1 MRLALVFYEHTFVS
15 PSRERGLSL
24 AIRAWLSAAGMVSI
38 VWIPAFAG
46 MTGCESGILALHST
60 RKSSR
65 LRAFAPLRCF
75 IRPLPSQGF
84 PKILRSIIPSLNRD
98 GKIVILASAA
108 RSFDYG
114 FLSVFLG
121 VYLEKLDFSVW
132 QAGLVFSAIM
142 AGGALSNAVAS
153 WRGDR
158 IGRRRMLVGMA
169 ALMGIGGA
177 LFPLTEQTAFL
188 IAVSLIAMTTSTG
201 GDRTAF
207 LSLDMA
213 ILAQSGDGGGRRTLV
228 FSWYNLLGRLTK
240 AASSLMLG
248 LPALLVIAFGVDEIL
263 AFKMMFL
270 IYALIAFAG
279 CGIYGALSDAAEPPR
294 RAPSDAGGE
303 SSESRASALGL
314 GSAMP
319 PESRSIVIKLS
330 LLFSMDSFGGGF
342 MVTAFMS
349 YFFAENFGMS
359 AETIG
364 LIFFVAQLLNAVSI
378 MLAAP
383 TARRLG
389 LIVTMAGSQ
398 GIANALMIFMALAE
412 NPLWAIAFFMARELI
427 NDMDI
432 PTRQAYS
439 MAIVPPEARTAT
451 AGVTNLGRTIAQT
464 VAPLIAGPIA
474 ASAALG
480 VPIIVGAVI
489 KLVYNGALYAMFRT
503 AREPDEE
510 GG

>member
-1 MRLALVFYEHTFVS
+1 M
-15 PSRERGLSL
+15 
-24 AIRAWLSAAGMVSI
+24 
-38 VWIPAFAG
+38 
-46 MTGCESGILALHST
+46 
-60 RKSSR
+60 
-65 LRAFAPLRCF
+65 
-75 IRPLPSQGF
+75 
-84 PKILRSIIPSLNRD
+84 NRD
-98 GKIVILASAA
+98 GKIVVLASAV
-108 RSFDYG
+108 RSLDYG

-121 VYLEKLDFSVW
+121 VYLEKLDFTVFE
-132 QAGLVFSAIM
+132 ATLVFSAIM
-142 AGGALSNAVAS
+142 AGGALSNVAAS

-177 LFPLTEQTAFL
+177 LFPLAESAAFL

-213 ILAQSGDGGGRRTLV
+213 ILAQSGDDGRRTLV

-248 LPALLVIAFGVDEIL
+248 LPALLTILFGVDEII
-263 AFKMMFL
+263 AFKLMFI
-270 IYALIAFAG
+270 IYAAIAFSG
-279 CGIYGALSDAAEPPR
+279 CAIYARLSADAEPPSR
-294 RAPSDAGGE
+294 RRDAAGE
-303 SSESRASALGL
+303 SESAESDPPPAMSRESRV
-314 GSAMP
+314 
-319 PESRSIVIKLS
+319 IVAKLS
-330 LLFSMDSFGGGF
+330 ILFSLDSLGGGF

-364 LIFFVAQLLNAVSI
+364 GVFFIAQLLNSVSI

-383 TARRLG
+383 AARRIG
-389 LIVTMAGSQ
+389 LILTMAGSQ
-398 GIANALMIFMALAE
+398 GIANSLMILMALTDSPA
-412 NPLWAIAFFMARELI
+412 LAIFFFMARELI

-439 MAIVPPEARTAT
+439 MAIVPPESRAAT
-451 AGVTNLGRTIAQT
+451 AGVTNLGRTVAQT

-474 ASAALG
+474 QSAALG
-480 VPIIVGAVI
+480 VPIAVGAVI
-489 KLVYNGALYAMFRT
+489 KLIYNGALYMMFRT
-503 AREPDEE
+503 AREPED
-510 GG
+510 GD

>member
-1 MRLALVFYEHTFVS
+1 M
-15 PSRERGLSL
+15 
-24 AIRAWLSAAGMVSI
+24 
-38 VWIPAFAG
+38 
-46 MTGCESGILALHST
+46 
-60 RKSSR
+60 
-65 LRAFAPLRCF
+65 
-75 IRPLPSQGF
+75 
-84 PKILRSIIPSLNRD
+84 NRD
-98 GKIVILASAA
+98 GKIVILASAV
-108 RSFDYG
+108 RSLDYG

-121 VYLEKLDFSVW
+121 VYLVKLEFSPF
-132 QAGLVFSAIM
+132 QATLVFSAIM
-142 AGGALSNAVAS
+142 AGGALSNVVAG

-169 ALMGIGGA
+169 ALMGIGGV
-177 LFPLTEQTAFL
+177 LFPMTEHVAFL
-188 IAVSLIAMTTSTG
+188 IAVSLMAMTTSTG

-248 LPALLVIAFGVDEIL
+248 LPALLGIAFGVDEIL

-279 CGIYGALSDAAEPPR
+279 CAIYARLSDEAEP
-294 RAPSDAGGE
+294 APARTASGGE
-303 SSESRASALGL
+303 SARGASGSAQLSAL
-314 GSAMP
+314 P
-319 PESRSIVIKLS
+319 PEARGIVIKLS
-330 LLFSMDSFGGGF
+330 LLFSLDSLGGGF

-364 LIFFVAQLLNAVSI
+364 GIFFVAQLLNAVSI

-383 TARRLG
+383 AARRLG

-398 GIANALMIFMALAE
+398 GIANSMMIFMALAD
-412 NPLWAIAFFMARELI
+412 NPIWAIAFFMARELI

-451 AGVTNLGRTIAQT
+451 AGVTNLGRTVAQT

-474 ASAALG
+474 QNAALG
-480 VPIIVGAVI
+480 VPIIIGAVI
-489 KLVYNGALYAMFRT
+489 KLIYNGALYAMFRA
-503 AREPDEE
+503 AREPEE
-510 GG
+510 

>member
-1 MRLALVFYEHTFVS
+1 M
-15 PSRERGLSL
+15 
-24 AIRAWLSAAGMVSI
+24 
-38 VWIPAFAG
+38 
-46 MTGCESGILALHST
+46 
-60 RKSSR
+60 
-65 LRAFAPLRCF
+65 
-75 IRPLPSQGF
+75 
-84 PKILRSIIPSLNRD
+84 
-98 GKIVILASAA
+98 
-108 RSFDYG
+108 
-114 FLSVFLG
+114 FLG
-121 VYLEKLDFSVW
+121 VYLVKLEFSPF
-132 QAGLVFSAIM
+132 QATLVFSAIM
-142 AGGALSNAVAS
+142 AGGALSNVVAG

-169 ALMGIGGA
+169 ALMGIGGV
-177 LFPLTEQTAFL
+177 LFPLTEHVAFL

-248 LPALLVIAFGVDEIL
+248 LPALLGIAFGVDEIL
-263 AFKMMFL
+263 AFKAMFL

-279 CGIYGALSDAAEPPR
+279 CAIYARLSGGAEPA
-294 RAPSDAGGE
+294 RAASGGE
-303 SSESRASALGL
+303 SESRASAPV
-314 GSAMP
+314 SALP
-319 PESRSIVIKLS
+319 PDARGIVIKLS
-330 LLFSMDSFGGGF
+330 LLFSLDSLGGGF

-364 LIFFVAQLLNAVSI
+364 GIFFIAQLLNAVSI

-383 TARRLG
+383 AARRLG

-398 GIANALMIFMALAE
+398 GIANSLMIFMALAD

-451 AGVTNLGRTIAQT
+451 AGVTNLGRTVAQT

-474 ASAALG
+474 QNAALG
-480 VPIIVGAVI
+480 VPIIIGAVI
-489 KLVYNGALYAMFRT
+489 KLIYNGALYAMFRA
-503 AREPDEE
+503 AREPDE
-510 GG
+510 

>member
-1 MRLALVFYEHTFVS
+1 
-15 PSRERGLSL
+15 
-24 AIRAWLSAAGMVSI
+24 
-38 VWIPAFAG
+38 
-46 MTGCESGILALHST
+46 MTV
-60 RKSSR
+60 RKSANDKPESVYDKPESAYDKSESANDKPESAYDKPER
-65 LRAFAPLRCF
+65 RDE
-75 IRPLPSQGF
+75 
-84 PKILRSIIPSLNRD
+84 ILRSIIPSVNRD
-98 GKIVILASAA
+98 GKTVVLASAV
-108 RSFDYG
+108 RSLDYG

-121 VYLEKLDFSVW
+121 VYLEKLDFTVFE
-132 QAGLVFSAIM
+132 ATLVFSAIM
-142 AGGALSNAVAS
+142 AGGALSNVVAS

-177 LFPLTEQTAFL
+177 LFPLAESAAFL

-213 ILAQSGDGGGRRTLV
+213 ILAQSGDDGRRTLV

-248 LPALLVIAFGVDEIL
+248 LPALLTILFGVDEII
-263 AFKMMFL
+263 AFKLMFI
-270 IYALIAFAG
+270 IYAAIAFSG
-279 CGIYGALSDAAEPPR
+279 CAIYARLSDEAEPPSR
-294 RAPSDAGGE
+294 RADGE
-303 SSESRASALGL
+303 SERGESDPPAAMSRESRA
-314 GSAMP
+314 
-319 PESRSIVIKLS
+319 IVAKLS
-330 LLFSMDSFGGGF
+330 ILFSLDSLGGGF

-364 LIFFVAQLLNAVSI
+364 GVFFIAQLLNSVSI

-383 TARRLG
+383 AARRIG
-389 LIVTMAGSQ
+389 LILTMAGSQ
-398 GIANALMIFMALAE
+398 GIANSLMIFMALTDSPA
-412 NPLWAIAFFMARELI
+412 LAIFFFMARELV

-439 MAIVPPEARTAT
+439 MAIVPPESRAAT

-474 ASAALG
+474 QSAALG
-480 VPIIVGAVI
+480 VPIAVGAVI
-489 KLVYNGALYAMFRT
+489 KLVYNGALYMMFRT
-503 AREPDEE
+503 VREPED
-510 GG
+510 GD

>member
-1 MRLALVFYEHTFVS
+1 M
-15 PSRERGLSL
+15 
-24 AIRAWLSAAGMVSI
+24 
-38 VWIPAFAG
+38 
-46 MTGCESGILALHST
+46 
-60 RKSSR
+60 K
-65 LRAFAPLRCF
+65 
-75 IRPLPSQGF
+75 
-84 PKILRSIIPSLNRD
+84 IPSIPRIPILTKGRAAAASRSMIPSVNRD
-98 GKIVILASAA
+98 GKIVILASAV
-108 RSFDYG
+108 RSLDYG

-121 VYLEKLDFSVW
+121 VYLEKLDFTVW
-132 QAGLVFSAIM
+132 EAGLVFSAIM
-142 AGGALSNAVAS
+142 AGGALSNIVAG

-158 IGRRRMLVGMA
+158 IGRRRMLIGMA
-169 ALMGIGGA
+169 ALMGIGGV
-177 LFPLTEQTAFL
+177 LFPLTEHIALL
-188 IAVSLIAMTTSTG
+188 IAISLIAMTTSTG

-213 ILAQSGDGGGRRTLV
+213 ILAESGGDGRRTLV

-248 LPALLVIAFGVDEIL
+248 LPALLGIAFGVDEIL
-263 AFKMMFL
+263 AFKSMFF
-270 IYALIAFAG
+270 IYAVIAFAG
-279 CGIYGALSDAAEPPR
+279 CAIYARLSGGAEPPAR
-294 RAPSDAGGE
+294 VSDSAGGG
-303 SSESRASALGL
+303 SESRAPT
-314 GSAMP
+314 MP
-319 PESRSIVIKLS
+319 RESRAIVAKLS
-330 LLFSMDSFGGGF
+330 VLFSLDSLGGGF

-364 LIFFVAQLLNAVSI
+364 GVFFAAQLLNSLSI

-398 GIANALMIFMALAE
+398 GIANAMMILMALADS
-412 NPLWAIAFFMARELI
+412 PAWAIGFFMARELI

-451 AGVTNLGRTIAQT
+451 AGVTNLGRTVAQT
-464 VAPLIAGPIA
+464 AAPLMAGPIA
-474 ASAALG
+474 AGAALG
-480 VPIIVGAVI
+480 VPIIIGAAI
-489 KLVYNGALYAMFRT
+489 KLIYNGALYIMFR
-503 AREPDEE
+503 AVREPEE

>member
-1 MRLALVFYEHTFVS
+1 M
-15 PSRERGLSL
+15 
-24 AIRAWLSAAGMVSI
+24 
-38 VWIPAFAG
+38 
-46 MTGCESGILALHST
+46 
-60 RKSSR
+60 
-65 LRAFAPLRCF
+65 
-75 IRPLPSQGF
+75 
-84 PKILRSIIPSLNRD
+84 
-98 GKIVILASAA
+98 
-108 RSFDYG
+108 
-114 FLSVFLG
+114 FLG
-121 VYLEKLDFSVW
+121 VYLVKLEFSPF
-132 QAGLVFSAIM
+132 QATLVISAIM
-142 AGGALSNAVAS
+142 AGGALSNVVAG

-169 ALMGIGGA
+169 ALMGIGGV
-177 LFPLTEQTAFL
+177 LFPLGEHVAFL

-248 LPALLVIAFGVDEIL
+248 LPALLGIAFGVDEIL
-263 AFKMMFL
+263 AFKAMFL

-279 CGIYGALSDAAEPPR
+279 CAIYARLSGGAEPAR
-294 RAPSDAGGE
+294 MSAGGE
-303 SSESRASALGL
+303 SESRASAPI
-314 GSAMP
+314 SALP
-319 PESRSIVIKLS
+319 PDARGIVIKLS
-330 LLFSMDSFGGGF
+330 LLFSLDSLGGGF

-364 LIFFVAQLLNAVSI
+364 GIFFIAQLLNAVSI

-383 TARRLG
+383 AARRLG

-398 GIANALMIFMALAE
+398 GIANSLMIFMALAD

-451 AGVTNLGRTIAQT
+451 AGVTNLGRTVAQT

-474 ASAALG
+474 QNAALG
-480 VPIIVGAVI
+480 VPIIIGAVI
-489 KLVYNGALYAMFRT
+489 KLIYNGALYAMFRA
-503 AREPDEE
+503 AREPDE
-510 GG
+510 